1 MDSLTSYLIVVP
13 LLFLAGFVDS
23 IAGGGGRI
31 SLPAYVLAG
40 LPPHLALGTNKF
52 SSTCGTTISTV
63 RFALNG
69 VIRPRLALIC
79 VAGAILGSSIGSR
92 LALLVA
98 EGVIAKL
105 MLVILPVVAFYV
117 LRNKKLTQK
126 PGDTEPEPDHTVPW
140 KCAVTSLLIGAYDGF
155 YGPGTGTFLLLI
167 LTGWCKLGLR
177 TAAGLTKAS
186 NLSSNI
192 AALATFLLT
201 GNVYFPLALA
211 GAAANICGNY
221 VGSGMVLKD
230 AGRVVKPIIILVLVL
245 LFAKILW
252 QG

>member
-1 MDSLTSYLIVVP
+1 MQAWS
-13 LLFLAGFVDS
+13 
-23 IAGGGGRI
+23 
-31 SLPAYVLAG
+31 
-40 LPPHLALGTNKF
+40 PHG
-52 SSTCGTTISTV
+52 
-63 RFALNG
+63 
-69 VIRPRLALIC
+69 
-79 VAGAILGSSIGSR
+79 
-92 LALLVA
+92 
-98 EGVIAKL
+98 
-105 MLVILPVVAFYV
+105 
-117 LRNKKLTQK
+117 
-126 PGDTEPEPDHTVPW
+126 
-140 KCAVTSLLIGAYDGF
+140 
-155 YGPGTGTFLLLI
+155 
-167 LTGWCKLGLR
+167 
-177 TAAGLTKAS
+177 AGLTKAS